1 MSAVPA
7 LHADAG
13 PFLEEHAVIHAA
25 ARGDRNA
32 IRGVLVRVGPAVL
45 GAVRATVGPSHAD
58 LEDLVQESL
67 LALVAALPAFRG
79 DCSLEHFARRI
90 AVRRAIDG
98 LRAAYRT
105 NKRLAELAE
114 GALVAAPNAHGLRQE
129 KWRALLAELP
139 AAQTEAL
146 LLRALEG
153 CSVDEIAALTGAPA
167 ETVRSRLRLA
177 KATLRERLA
186 SDGAFAELLEDAD
199 D

>member
-1 MSAVPA
+1 MPA

-13 PFLEEHAVIHAA
+13 PLLEEHAVIHAA
-25 ARGDRNA
+25 ARGDRSA

-58 LEDLVQESL
+58 VEDLVQESL

-79 DCSLEHFARRI
+79 ECSLEHFARRI

-114 GALVAAPNAHGLRQE
+114 GALVMGAPNAHGLRQE

-177 KATLRERLA
+177 KAALRERLA
-186 SDGAFAELLEDAD
+186 SDASFAELLEDGD

>member
-1 MSAVPA
+1 MSVVPA
-7 LHADAG
+7 LHADADAFG
-13 PFLEEHAVIHAA
+13 EDAVVHAA
-25 ARGDRNA
+25 ARGDRSA
-32 IRGVLVRVGPAVL
+32 VRSVLLRVGPAVL
-45 GAVRATVGPSHAD
+45 GAVRATVGPAHAD
-58 LEDLVQESL
+58 VEDLVQESL
-67 LALVAALPAFRG
+67 LALVAVLPAFRG

-105 NKRLAELAE
+105 NVRLTDVPE
-114 GALVAAPNAHGLRQE
+114 GALLADAPNAQGLRQD

-139 AAQTEAL
+139 APQTEAL

-153 CSVDEIAALTGAPA
+153 CSIEEIATLTKTPL

-177 KATLRERLA
+177 KAALRERLA
-186 SDGAFAELLEDAD
+186 NDSSFAELMEDGD